1 MALETYN
8 QLAEA
13 KPRTGPRSG
22 PRRALGVG
30 ARQPSALWAW
40 CSRGSFQLS
49 CCQDTHL
56 ICLRQAVLSPNPAGR
71 KSRSQAEDKI
81 QSQKNV
87 ATAHKQAP
95 LGVSKKEGKKNIF
108 FRDQSS
114 LSTFKTAAQ
123 FHMMGDSSLIASKIV
138 YAALLF

>member
-22 PRRALGVG
+22 PRLALVDAGQPPALRAWSSPASL
-30 ARQPSALWAW
+30 QPSL
-40 CSRGSFQLS
+40 R
-49 CCQDTHL
+49 QDTHL
-56 ICLRQAVLSPNPAGR
+56 MCLRQAVLVPNPAGR

-81 QSQKNV
+81 QSQQNV

-95 LGVSKKEGKKNIF
+95 FRRLQKRREKIF

-123 FHMMGDSSLIASKIV
+123 FHTVGDSSLIASKIV